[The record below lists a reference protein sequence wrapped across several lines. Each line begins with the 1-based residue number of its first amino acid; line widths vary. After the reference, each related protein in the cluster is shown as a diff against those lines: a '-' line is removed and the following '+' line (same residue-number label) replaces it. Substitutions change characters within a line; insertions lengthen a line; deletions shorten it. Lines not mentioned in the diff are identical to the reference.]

1 MGHDI
6 QSINKAVISCRQC
19 PRLVEWREWVATHKV
34 RRFRHE
40 EYWGKPLTGFGDPHA
55 QVVII
60 GLAPAAHGGNRTGRM
75 FTGDDSGTWLM
86 DALYESGFASQRSS
100 EHPDDGLILSNA
112 YVTAAVR
119 CAPPKN
125 KPTRQEAANCF
136 HFLENELNLI
146 QPRIVI
152 VLGRFAYDSFRQ
164 YLASLGIE
172 VKPPL
177 KFAHGCQKTW
187 MVNTRYYVG
196 ITPDIVS
203 RSRDRELFSLLPPEA
218 VVVETDS
225 PWPHNGHKP
234 SSPAEITELIATLN
248 HIAPESCDWLR
259 QTTHNARQLF
269 GNIPSRQEQT
279 PIK

>member
-187 MVNTRYYVG
+187 MVNTRSV
-196 ITPDIVS
+196 T
-203 RSRDRELFSLLPPEA
+203 LLM
-218 VVVETDS
+218 S
-225 PWPHNGHKP
+225 YH
-234 SSPAEITELIATLN
+234 
-248 HIAPESCDWLR
+248 
-259 QTTHNARQLF
+259 
-269 GNIPSRQEQT
+269 PSRQNTQT
-279 PIK
+279 KRLTHPMFLDIFQTARSLLESGDLADKAPYCQENP